1 MTFYK
6 MKASTQVVL
15 IRLRGISLTVLLM
28 IIISC
33 LMLAMIHLL
42 INFPTIIK
50 MFHCE

>member
-15 IRLRGISLTVLLM
+15 IRLPGISLTAQLM

-42 INFPTIIK
+42 INFPIIIK
-50 MFHCE
+50 MFH